1 VSAVVADTH
10 AVVWYLTDPARLT
23 APALEAMREA
33 VASGAGIFV
42 ASITLVE
49 LRYLI
54 ERGRLPEAVLDGVE
68 AGLEGAD
75 APLLLVP
82 LGLEVTRALARIVRE
97 VVPDMPDRD
106 IAATAAQL
114 GLPLVTADYKIRASG
129 IAVIW

>member
-23 APALEAMREA
+23 APALAALRNA
-33 VASGAGIFV
+33 VASGGGIFV

-49 LRYLI
+49 LRYLT
-54 ERGRLPEAVLDGVE
+54 ERGRLPQAVLDGVE

-82 LGLEVTRALARIVRE
+82 LGLEVTRALGSIARD
-97 VVPDMPDRD
+97 VVPDMPDRI
-106 IAATAAQL
+106 IAATAAHL
-114 GLPLVTADYKIRASG
+114 GLPLVTADHKIHASG
-129 IAVIW
+129 IPVIW